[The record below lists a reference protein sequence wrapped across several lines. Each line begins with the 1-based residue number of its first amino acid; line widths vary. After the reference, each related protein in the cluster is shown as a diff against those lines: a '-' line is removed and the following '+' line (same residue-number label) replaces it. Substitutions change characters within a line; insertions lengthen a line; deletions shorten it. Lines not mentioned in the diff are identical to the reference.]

1 MTIRA
6 PALAGFVLG
15 AGMAASAY
23 AVPITAGST
32 LSLKGSDS
40 YTATSINFTNP
51 ADIGARS
58 GSFEAAGIV
67 NCIGCVTMTSFSA
80 GTATPFQ
87 LYTATEGALT
97 TALVVSADAFD
108 FTPGD
113 AMRLPSLA
121 ITGTGMLSL
130 TGFDDTPGMFSITT
144 QGPNDDVLVTFSV
157 TSTATGSTTVPEPAP
172 LAILGAGMVA
182 LWLGRRRTQL

>member
-6 PALAGFVLG
+6 PALAAFVLG
-15 AGMAASAY
+15 AGIASVNAAS
-23 AVPITAGST
+23 ITAGST

-51 ADIGARS
+51 ADIGAES
-58 GSFEAAGIV
+58 GSFAGAGIV
-67 NCIGCVTMTSFSA
+67 NCIGCVTMTSFNA
-80 GTATPFQ
+80 GSATPFQ

-97 TALVVSADAFD
+97 TALIVSADAFD

-113 AMRLPSLA
+113 TMHLPSLA
-121 ITGTGMLSL
+121 ITGTGTLSL

-144 QGPNDDVLVTFSV
+144 QGPNDDVQVTFSV
-157 TSTATGSTTVPEPAP
+157 TSTAAGSTTVPEPAS
-172 LAILGAGMVA
+172 LAILGAGMAA
-182 LWLGRRRTQL
+182 LWLGRRRTHL